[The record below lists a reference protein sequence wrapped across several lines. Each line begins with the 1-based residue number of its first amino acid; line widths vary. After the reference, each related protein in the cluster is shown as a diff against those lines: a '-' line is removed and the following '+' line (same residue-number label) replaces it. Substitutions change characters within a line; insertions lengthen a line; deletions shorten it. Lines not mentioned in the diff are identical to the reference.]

1 MFVSAEKHSMP
12 ITSPHYHFEELAEGV
27 YAAHAAETGAAR
39 SNAGIVNLGDQTVV
53 FDTGM
58 TPQSAR
64 DLRAAAEQLTGRA
77 AGLVVNSHYHN
88 DHIRGNMAFAPETPI
103 IATPQTRAL
112 IAERIPPAVEQHR
125 QTGAARVGVLEKQL
139 AAVTEDDR
147 RRKIAYELNSLRGIV
162 ASLPELRLRLP
173 TLTFERKL
181 TLHGTGRAAQ
191 FLTFGGGHSPSDSIL
206 YLPAERIAFVADLVF
221 VQRHPWLGD
230 GDPVEWVRILSEIEA
245 LGVQRVVPGHGP
257 VGGVEDL
264 ALMRRYIT
272 EFTALA
278 QIGQGR
284 VSHKPAPF
292 EAWWDP
298 GNFFEP
304 NMQFLYK
311 HSQAHTP

>member
-1 MFVSAEKHSMP
+1 MP
-12 ITSPHYHFEELAEGV
+12 FTSPHYHFQELAEGV

-39 SNAGIVNLGDQTVV
+39 SNAGIVDLGDQTVV

-77 AGLVVNSHYHN
+77 VGLVVNSHYHN

-206 YLPAERIAFVADLVF
+206 YLPAEQIAFVADLVF

-230 GDPVEWVRILSEIEA
+230 GDPVGWVRILSEIEA

-284 VSHKPAPF
+284 VSHLPAPF

-298 GNFFEP
+298 GNFFDL

-311 HSQAHTP
+311 QSQTSKAK